1 MFYLAI
7 EDSLFLLHNNTTTP
21 PKKRKKKKSPNRHAK
36 KGIEFPLNHDY
47 VNIDLRILTILHW

>member
-21 PKKRKKKKSPNRHAK
+21 PQKKKKIPQPTCK
-36 KGIEFPLNHDY
+36 KGIEFPLNNDY

>member
-21 PKKRKKKKSPNRHAK
+21 PQKKKNPPTDMQKRNR
-36 KGIEFPLNHDY
+36 IS
-47 VNIDLRILTILHW
+47 T